1 MMRLGFTI
9 QEAYVALLLGLSFL
23 ALVGTLYGNW
33 ALKRVSNPLEQMRL
47 MAVNARMRMAWWLI
61 VVFAIA
67 FALGETA
74 LLVFFAFISFF
85 LLREFIAIT
94 PTKPTDHHALVL
106 AFYIAIPIQYI
117 LVGFQLVPL
126 YTVFIPIYLF
136 LALPVIMAL
145 SSDTERYLERVAK
158 VQWGVMLCV
167 FCVSHAPAIATI
179 DLTRYHSSG
188 PLLLLFYL
196 LVVFVCDLVST
207 IASAFF
213 GGKALRY
220 NNYRTFTGTVVGCLG
235 GIIAGGLF
243 FWITPFRW
251 WQAVLMA
258 VGVVISCVL
267 GDLVISAVR
276 RSMGG
281 ETRVAGEA
289 DLYMTRGTLAKLAP
303 LTFSAPV
310 FYHLTTNIFIVY
322 KGVL

>member
-1 MMRLGFTI
+1 MRLGFTI
-9 QEAYVALLLGLSFL
+9 QEAYIALLLGLLFL
-23 ALVGTLYGNW
+23 ASIGTIYGNW
-33 ALKRVSNPLEQMRL
+33 ALGRSTTTLKHMRL

-61 VVFAIA
+61 IVFAMAFTLGESALLIF
-67 FALGETA
+67 FAL
-74 LLVFFAFISFF
+74 ISFF

-94 PTKPTDHHALVL
+94 PTKPTDHSALVV
-106 AFYIAIPIQYI
+106 AFYIAIPLQYA
-117 LVGFQLVPL
+117 LVGFKLTPI

-145 SSDTERYLERVAK
+145 SRDTERFLERVAK
-158 VQWGVMLCV
+158 VQWGIMLCV

-179 DLTRYHSSG
+179 DLTRFHSSG

-207 IASAFF
+207 LASAFF
-213 GGKALRY
+213 GGKALSY
-220 NNYRTFTGTVVGCLG
+220 NHYRTVSGTIIGCLG
-235 GIIAGGLF
+235 GIAAGASF

-251 WQAVLMA
+251 WQAILMA
-258 VGVVISCVL
+258 VCVVISCVM
-267 GDLVISAVR
+267 GDLVINAVR

-281 ETRVAGEA
+281 DRMASES
-289 DLYMTRGTLAKLAP
+289 DIYMTRGTLAKLAP

-322 KGVL
+322 KGVI